1 MFFSSIKEIN
11 KLLKEINMLLSKETS
26 NTYLKVAI
34 EKMWR
39 TQNFDFLSLKVC
51 LQVSFWGAQT
61 HTDVIKLLKF
71 LLQIENQ
78 RSGRKTV
85 CGFSIIFNWV
95 EIMRFEVKESMLF
108 VEQK

>member
-61 HTDVIKLLKF
+61 HTDVIKLLSSCCKLKIRGLGGKLCVVF
-71 LLQIENQ
+71 LL
-78 RSGRKTV
+78 
-85 CGFSIIFNWV
+85 FSIG
-95 EIMRFEVKESMLF
+95 
-108 VEQK
+108 